1 ASGVGEVLL
10 QRVTGHTNRARR
22 APEAHPDRRR
32 DGRVGARSFLG
43 VGHSGP
49 RYRGRST
56 MAQVAT
62 IEGER
67 LESLAAGF
75 SGVLLRSGDEGYEQV
90 RRVHNALVD
99 KRPLLIAR
107 CRGAA
112 DVVGAL

>member
-1 ASGVGEVLL
+1 
-10 QRVTGHTNRARR
+10 
-22 APEAHPDRRR
+22 
-32 DGRVGARSFLG
+32 
-43 VGHSGP
+43 
-49 RYRGRST
+49 

-112 DVVGAL
+112 DVVGALAFARSGGLEISVRGGGHNVAGKARAMRSRPRAA